1 MKRDATQRNSP
12 ARFCGG
18 TDLISSGKALC
29 CLL

>member
-1 MKRDATQRNSP
+1 MNRDATQRHGS